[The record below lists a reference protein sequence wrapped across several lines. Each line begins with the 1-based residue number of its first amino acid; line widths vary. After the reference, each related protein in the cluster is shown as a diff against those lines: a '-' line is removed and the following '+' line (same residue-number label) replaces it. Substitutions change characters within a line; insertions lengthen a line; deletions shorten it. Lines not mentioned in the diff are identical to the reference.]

1 MLFLGQSHLLLS
13 ILLSVVLAY
22 TFAEGTKFIFNGFK
36 DEHLTLDGIAVM
48 NSGKIQLTN
57 VSTLMLGRA
66 LYHAPVQL
74 KDSTTNATFSFSTTF
89 VFSIIPKYPNLGGH
103 GMAFIMTPSRDSRG
117 AFPAQYLGML
127 NTTNMGKASNHL
139 FAVEF
144 DTVLDLGFSDINDNH
159 IGIDINSM
167 ISVNSTSAVYQM
179 GKGKTP
185 QDKIE
190 VNLKGGKNIQAWIQ
204 YNSLEQQLNVSISN
218 EGQPRPAFPLL
229 SVRVDLSTVLE
240 DYMYVGFS
248 ASTGSVLSGDH
259 NVLAWSFNNNGEA
272 QTLNLSRIST
282 IAHRAP
288 TVKSTE
294 CIVTVCIAS
303 IVLAIAIIIAAHMH
317 KRWQQLLNE
326 KLLGDWQLEYGP
338 RKFNYKD
345 LSIATKGFHEKE
357 LLGVG
362 GFGRVYK
369 GVLPRTGLEVAVKR
383 LSHES
388 KQGLREFFA
397 ELSSIGRLRHRNLLQ
412 LQGWSRHKG
421 ELYLVY
427 EYMPNGSLDKML
439 FGSSNLRR
447 SSLGWVQRCRILRG
461 IAAALVYLHEE
472 WEQQVLHRD
481 VKASNVLLDTELN
494 GKLGDFGLARLY
506 DHGQYPHTTRVVGTL
521 GYLAP
526 ELTRTGKA
534 TASTDVYSFG
544 ILLLEM
550 ATGRRCIQT
559 QNCEEEAVVLV
570 DWVWELHK
578 KGRLLEAAD
587 LHHSVS
593 SAGEMETLLL
603 LGLLCSHPNP
613 LLRPTMRQVVR
624 VLGADQTSCVI
635 MPSLDLSIGSPSQAG
650 LEASSS
656 LWDCSSFDASTLSL
670 TRC

>member
-1 MLFLGQSHLLLS
+1 MLFLGKSHLLLS

-139 FAVEF
+139 FAIEF

-167 ISVNSTSAVYQM
+167 ISVNSTSAAYQM
-179 GKGKTP
+179 GKTL

-204 YNSLEQQLNVSISN
+204 YNSLEQQLNVSIST
-218 EGQPRPAFPLL
+218 EGQPRSTFPLL
-229 SVRVDLSTVLE
+229 SVRIDLSTVLE

-388 KQGLREFFA
+388 NQGLGEFLA

-506 DHGQYPHTTRVVGTL
+506 DHGQCPQTTRVVGTL

-559 QNCEEEAVVLV
+559 QNFEEEVVLV

-578 KGRLLEAAD
+578 EGRLLEAAD

-613 LLRPTMRQVVR
+613 AVRPTMRQVVQ
-624 VLGADQTSCVI
+624 VLGGEATSQTL
-635 MPSLDLSIGSPSQAG
+635 PSVVPAFDISSQG
-650 LEASSS
+650 DLEAVSNTSSS
-656 LWDCSSFDASTLSL
+656 VRDWSTYDVSTVSL
-670 TRC
+670 TGR